1 MPSHAAPCV
10 ATTCGITGFDIR
22 RVRAVR
28 PARRPWSVVPVSRGD
43 GAGPSGRTNAESS
56 PSSLQT
62 WRSPGLDN
70 TLMSSKTASRR
81 AIAADWTIASSVQ
94 SWEGDH
100 QLGAEGRRAE
110 QTRPEDHCRGKK
122 GGATTVSDRKP
133 SDSKSK
139 PGPGKEER
147 RQVPQEQQP
156 KVRLEGAT
164 FPPPSMTTAAIAA
177 GRAKTAMATEKG
189 IPVVPKTDKKDVDTE
204 LVMVLERR
212 GEGWAEEVF
221 PHVVMKRKPIPASRR
236 TQKDLVPDTA
246 QSFLTEKLGFSQDE
260 AASIVSAAAAWRV
273 TRGGRA
279 LVDRKLM
286 RVVQENT
293 PAAVAALLQVGAST
307 AHIPTLLRNT
317 PQILAV
323 VPNSEWNRNL
333 LEYIVRTKVP
343 GGGRFGPLKLK
354 HARRVPSKKQL
365 AAMEKHRRKGED
377 PRTIRT
383 GADPMK
389 PWVEDVRKRR
399 TSGQLSQE
407 QLYMIDVAGF
417 DAEVK
422 GKKADESRRTWEMWF
437 DELVEYQCMT
447 GTCEVPEE
455 RDGAGLGKWLSRQKQ
470 KHRDGVLPEKARR
483 RLMAMGVTFEEVELR
498 EASVEEAINVKKGKR
513 TKGKSKSRS
522 TESVTVLAGQ
532 LEAEAAAAMA
542 VARAMMGNTA
552 PSTGDGKGALEAAA
566 MGGSG
571 YEALDRIGVEMVQ
584 SLQAFI
590 AHEGAFVEP
599 PLGSQLAV
607 WLSRV
612 RARAAE
618 GEMPQGERDA
628 LVAAGVELEN
638 FSTAWLGELER
649 YRSLKKHRGTLH
661 APATLASWVKQQ
673 RAAAAAGRLSRPQ
686 LLRLRDAGMS
696 GLAGALMLDDAVM
709 EVVEVLVDPNSTQAA
724 LDNLDERP
732 REGEVTPRAS
742 DPIDL
747 SSVMHLREN
756 PAAAEAAAAARSEA
770 EAAKDLT
777 HTKPQ
782 PVRRIPARAAGRVPG
797 RSRRTSRQSM
807 RPVRAKPRTR
817 VEVNEENSN
826 LGRQE
831 AQDEEGMWENS
842 TAARTIQY
850 MKTHGY

>member
-1 MPSHAAPCV
+1 
-10 ATTCGITGFDIR
+10 
-22 RVRAVR
+22 
-28 PARRPWSVVPVSRGD
+28 
-43 GAGPSGRTNAESS
+43 
-56 PSSLQT
+56 
-62 WRSPGLDN
+62 
-70 TLMSSKTASRR
+70 
-81 AIAADWTIASSVQ
+81 
-94 SWEGDH
+94 
-100 QLGAEGRRAE
+100 
-110 QTRPEDHCRGKK
+110 
-122 GGATTVSDRKP
+122 
-133 SDSKSK
+133 
-139 PGPGKEER
+139 
-147 RQVPQEQQP
+147 
-156 KVRLEGAT
+156 
-164 FPPPSMTTAAIAA
+164 MTTAAIAA

-437 DELVEYQCMT
+437 DELVEYQVAT
-447 GTCEVPEE
+447 GTCEIPEE
-455 RDGAGLGKWLSRQKQ
+455 RQDAGLGRWLDRQRQKNA
-470 KHRDGVLPEKARR
+470 KGTLPLKAYTRLHALGVS
-483 RLMAMGVTFEEVELR
+483 FEGF
-498 EASVEEAINVKKGKR
+498 EAPASA
-513 TKGKSKSRS
+513 
-522 TESVTVLAGQ
+522 TEPTEQDERMIIDS
-532 LEAEAAAAMA
+532 AAAM
-542 VARAMMGNTA
+542 VKLRRAA
-552 PSTGDGKGALEAAA
+552 PLDMAPRGPGEEQWADDP
-566 MGGSG
+566 
-571 YEALDRIGVEMVQ
+571 ALDRKSVDMVR
-584 SLQAFI
+584 SLLDFQRR
-590 AHEGAFVEP
+590 EGRFVEP
-599 PLGSQLAV
+599 PLGSPLAV
-607 WLSRV
+607 WLSRT
-612 RARAAE
+612 RARAASE
-618 GEMPQGERDA
+618 DPDGPHGAMSPEERAA
-628 LVAAGVELEN
+628 LERAGVELEN
-638 FSTAWLGELER
+638 FSASWLTELER
-649 YRSLKKHRGTLH
+649 FASLRAHRVTLH
-661 APATLASWVKQQ
+661 DPIALAAFERQQ
-673 RAAAAAGRLSRPQ
+673 RELSFAGALSRAR
-686 LLRLRDAGMS
+686 LLRLRQAGMKGLRCTS
-696 GLAGALMLDDAVM
+696 EDEDELFRGAPENRRPPLFGVHRPLAGQIETISM
-709 EVVEVLVDPNSTQAA
+709 
-724 LDNLDERP
+724 
-732 REGEVTPRAS
+732 
-742 DPIDL
+742 
-747 SSVMHLREN
+747 REN
-756 PAAAEAAAAARSEA
+756 VLAAEAAAAAREEA
-770 EAAKDLT
+770 KRTAEGDAR
-777 HTKPQ
+777 
-782 PVRRIPARAAGRVPG
+782 VERRRPPARA
-797 RSRRTSRQSM
+797 RSRPARTVIAGGATTTTAKTKTR
-807 RPVRAKPRTR
+807 RRAARDVDEDGELNGDGDGDGDGDGEGEGD
-817 VEVNEENSN
+817 VEDIV
-826 LGRQE
+826 
-831 AQDEEGMWENS
+831 S
-842 TAARTIQY
+842 TAVTSTSTRA
-850 MKTHGY
+850 